1 MFLIRRVFPLLA
13 LFVFASGSTRR
24 GLALSNGGGLLGN
37 NEKSVPSVRPSSV
50 DNLILSAA
58 KDASEER
65 DALEEKQMP
74 IKYNPEAIYN
84 HIVNVKVPHHREKF
98 DRIAKHFPIWENSLQ
113 HVQKKLYEGSLRT
126 AALKMAS
133 MNASELQVENVND
146 YVVNTILNKFAYP
159 LHGIDVPSFQGPVI
173 YPDKAAPKKL
183 KLEENSNSTNSTNAT
198 TSEVEVEASPMRIVR
213 RGRAL
218 AMEPKR
224 HTFRRH
230 YSLDVPDLDH
240 GAGDKNTTK
249 QDSSTNHSATIANK
263 TSSFGQKLL
272 SSRAEVKRRRLLQ
285 ITKMKAKSG
294 RRRKL
299 LKGGINVC

>member
-1 MFLIRRVFPLLA
+1 
-13 LFVFASGSTRR
+13 
-24 GLALSNGGGLLGN
+24 
-37 NEKSVPSVRPSSV
+37 
-50 DNLILSAA
+50 
-58 KDASEER
+58 
-65 DALEEKQMP
+65 
-74 IKYNPEAIYN
+74 
-84 HIVNVKVPHHREKF
+84 
-98 DRIAKHFPIWENSLQ
+98 
-113 HVQKKLYEGSLRT
+113 
-126 AALKMAS
+126 MAS

-159 LHGIDVPSFQGPVI
+159 LHGIDVPNFQGPVI

-224 HTFRRH
+224 HTFRRY

-249 QDSSTNHSATIANK
+249 QDSPTNHSATIANK
-263 TSSFGQKLL
+263 TSSFGPKLL
-272 SSRAEVKRRRLLQ
+272 SSRAEVK
-285 ITKMKAKSG
+285 TKKAVANKENESEKRKEKKIVEYQQTFASSVSQMFAFSALDNVQAIRTMILTKS
-294 RRRKL
+294 L
-299 LKGGINVC
+299 MNL